1 MAQRLEEGQQDPLH
15 IFSEFDDI
23 ERQQLIAKM
32 IHDDPIFSYVPRQ
45 NLYALW
51 FSDINV
57 LRDMA
62 NARTEEQKYMR
73 ETDLWRFSIYDI
85 AGVASEGQSTEASLR
100 KRTRSRS
107 PTVPSPESTSTV
119 RERDPWSPWD
129 ECGTKEEKKEI
140 VGVSLSESGIR
151 DGYQCVVTKRG
162 LPLIESAYILPK
174 KLNGVQAQYLK
185 RSNCWFWLRGFWDQE
200 KVDKLHSLLISEGT
214 MDMERLYNQITL
226 ETQVQTYW
234 YRAMCALRPIW
245 VSEDRTEM
253 QIAFHWLPL
262 KENLPGAAE
271 HVRSDFVPIMEN
283 PYQDPKYRPRESPG
297 RNNIIFHTETVAIIP
312 SGYVFMVK
320 TDNKKERSP
329 PSMEL
334 LELRW
339 HLSRIACMQGR
350 SEHEDGDYESDGDS
364 VFV

>member
-15 IFSEFDDI
+15 
-23 ERQQLIAKM
+23 
-32 IHDDPIFSYVPRQ
+32 PRQ

-62 NARTEEQKYMR
+62 NARTEEQKYIQ

-85 AGVASEGQSTEASLR
+85 AGVWAGEGQSTKASKAEPPRISGSPSRLHR
-100 KRTRSRS
+100 PGLCERTRSRS
-107 PTVPSPESTSTV
+107 PT
-119 RERDPWSPWD
+119 RDPWSPWD
-129 ECGTKEEKKEI
+129 ECGTKEEKKEM
-140 VGVSLSESGIR
+140 VDVSLSESGIR

-174 KLNGVQAQYLK
+174 KLNGVQARYLK
-185 RSNCWFWLRGFWDQE
+185 RSNCWFWLRGFWGQG

-320 TDNKKERSP
+320 TDNKKERP
-329 PSMEL
+329 LPSREL